1 MSDCPLLGVYVYIL
15 RTVLRD
21 VLAFLISTLA
31 LILGFAFSFHLI
43 VQGNDYASP
52 HAAFTA
58 LLAFIVG
65 DYGQRDVVGVSK
77 APGTAE
83 ILFVIAY
90 LLLSIGVMNVLIG
103 LCVANIKDI
112 LMQKEDFKLASMIL
126 NNLEIEETML
136 ISAQFFQKLKCC
148 CFQWVKMATLLYGDD
163 ETVNCK
169 YFMLPYQNTEDGN
182 AKRRRRRSKAAVL
195 PLRFGNAISVSN
207 MALFQETKECSQ
219 QDTGFTL
226 PGERNKFR
234 NKNFQLHLN
243 EANYIF
249 HLFSG
254 WIWENARPIIEERL
268 ELERIQA
275 EEEERK
281 RKEAEDYTSLYW
293 NGSSDGCKQSENEY
307 EVVEENSR
315 YFGGGL
321 LRGIRE
327 SLLRELRRDLAKLAR
342 PVFYRGEDKN
352 RRDQPKQ
359 DGKCVNLRPGLAL
372 GVITLQAGSRQK
384 DTMH

>member
-90 LLLSIGVMNVLIG
+90 LLLSVGVMNVLIG

-136 ISAQFFQKLKCC
+136 ISAKLFRKLKCC
-148 CFQWVKMATLLYGDD
+148 CFQWVKMATLLHGIGND
-163 ETVNCK
+163 EDVNCK
-169 YFMLPYQNTEDGN
+169 YFMLPCQTTEDEN
-182 AKRRRRRSKAAVL
+182 AKRRRRRSKAVVL

-207 MALFQETKECSQ
+207 MAVFQETKECSQ
-219 QDTGFTL
+219 QATGFTL
-226 PGERNKFR
+226 PGETFFALTLEPIQIH
-234 NKNFQLHLN
+234 FQL
-243 EANYIF
+243 IF
-249 HLFSG
+249 
-254 WIWENARPIIEERL
+254 RL
-268 ELERIQA
+268 DLGEC
-275 EEEERK
+275 
-281 RKEAEDYTSLYW
+281 
-293 NGSSDGCKQSENEY
+293 SSH
-307 EVVEENSR
+307 
-315 YFGGGL
+315 
-321 LRGIRE
+321 
-327 SLLRELRRDLAKLAR
+327 
-342 PVFYRGEDKN
+342 N
-352 RRDQPKQ
+352 RRTVRV
-359 DGKCVNLRPGLAL
+359 G
-372 GVITLQAGSRQK
+372 THSSRRRRRTK
-384 DTMH
+384 TKRS

>member
-1 MSDCPLLGVYVYIL
+1 MS
-15 RTVLRD
+15 
-21 VLAFLISTLA
+21 
-31 LILGFAFSFHLI
+31 
-43 VQGNDYASP
+43 
-52 HAAFTA
+52 
-58 LLAFIVG
+58 
-65 DYGQRDVVGVSK
+65 
-77 APGTAE
+77 
-83 ILFVIAY
+83 
-90 LLLSIGVMNVLIG
+90 
-103 LCVANIKDI
+103 
-112 LMQKEDFKLASMIL
+112 
-126 NNLEIEETML
+126 
-136 ISAQFFQKLKCC
+136 
-148 CFQWVKMATLLYGDD
+148 
-163 ETVNCK
+163 
-169 YFMLPYQNTEDGN
+169 
-182 AKRRRRRSKAAVL
+182 
-195 PLRFGNAISVSN
+195 
-207 MALFQETKECSQ
+207 
-219 QDTGFTL
+219 
-226 PGERNKFR
+226 
-234 NKNFQLHLN
+234 
-243 EANYIF
+243 YIF
-249 HLFSG
+249 HLFLG

-352 RRDQPKQ
+352 RRDQRKRKQ

>member
-1 MSDCPLLGVYVYIL
+1 
-15 RTVLRD
+15 
-21 VLAFLISTLA
+21 
-31 LILGFAFSFHLI
+31 
-43 VQGNDYASP
+43 
-52 HAAFTA
+52 
-58 LLAFIVG
+58 
-65 DYGQRDVVGVSK
+65 
-77 APGTAE
+77 
-83 ILFVIAY
+83 
-90 LLLSIGVMNVLIG
+90 
-103 LCVANIKDI
+103 
-112 LMQKEDFKLASMIL
+112 MIL

-136 ISAQFFQKLKCC
+136 ISAKLFRKLKCC
-148 CFQWVKMATLLYGDD
+148 CFQWVKMATLLHGIGND
-163 ETVNCK
+163 EDVNCK
-169 YFMLPYQNTEDGN
+169 YFMLPCQTTEDEN
-182 AKRRRRRSKAAVL
+182 AKRRRRRSKAVVL

-207 MALFQETKECSQ
+207 MAVFQETKECSQ
-219 QDTGFTL
+219 QATGFTL
-226 PGERNKFR
+226 P
-234 NKNFQLHLN
+234 
-243 EANYIF
+243 
-249 HLFSG
+249 G

-275 EEEERK
+275 EEEEERK

-342 PVFYRGEDKN
+342 PVFYRGEEKN
-352 RRDQPKQ
+352 RQQRRE

-372 GVITLQAGSRQK
+372 GVITLQAGSKQK